1 MKNNLAFRAWFYFRQ
16 GWSTY
21 FAFIFAAINTLTVTY
36 FLAIERYP
44 FLNELFPTFFHY
56 VVIISLIGVPFLVLI
71 GYAHFKRTAAFR
83 SEADISMEV
92 NPYFR
97 RILMNTELMVP
108 FHLKI
113 TELLIK
119 LSKNE
124 KLSESE
130 LKEITKL
137 QIDLLFVKLF
147 GAPIFIIILSF
158 SLLLQILILKKL
170 YLRNEDINN

>member
-1 MKNNLAFRAWFYFRQ
+1 MKNNLGFRAWFYFRN

-21 FAFIFAAINTLTVTY
+21 FAFLFAAINTLTVTY

-44 FLNELFPTFFHY
+44 FLNEIFPTFIHY
-56 VVIISLIGVPFLVLI
+56 VVIVAVIAIPLLVLI
-71 GYAHFKRTAAFR
+71 GWAHFKRSAAFR
-83 SEADISMEV
+83 SEADIGVES

-124 KLSESE
+124 KLNESE
-130 LKEITKL
+130 LDEISKL
-137 QIDLLFVKLF
+137 QTDLKNHLKFQNSYDNDKL
-147 GAPIFIIILSF
+147 GESTLSK
-158 SLLLQILILKKL
+158 LKKMDENQL
-170 YLRNEDINN
+170 